1 MDKEQ
6 NVFRSWI
13 PDQLIVPLL
22 VIALIPHIMI
32 LSIFNMNSTF
42 TASFLDVD
50 VDDIQFLF
58 AIAYATIVCG
68 LFVNVRFF
76 QYFNIRNYCLF
87 MTILNILLLFGLTIT
102 KNPQLIL
109 LFRIIQGPACLFEGC
124 ILLPLI
130 MSRIKSNN
138 SKIIAFSILY
148 AIMLT
153 GDKFTTYL
161 VKFAIENYT
170 HNMMI
175 YTIMAFH
182 LVALFI
188 FLFLFSKGRLFP
200 KKPLYQL
207 NLGGVFLV
215 MLALISGAFTLIYG
229 KRYYWFESQYIV
241 FSTCICFVSAGLF
254 LLHQRFTK
262 RPLFHFEVLKSKRV
276 LVGLLMFMCFYIL
289 RSSMSNIYNVMNVV
303 WKWEW
308 QYVLNLQFYNVA
320 GSLCGVIL
328 AAYLLTK
335 QIKYKYIFII
345 GFLLLSLSM
354 LWFSYLFV
362 PDLNVIEIIPVLFI
376 QGFSQGILF
385 TPLVLFMVGSVNPSI
400 SSSASHAGVTVRFWS
415 NTIGFAIMQNTLL
428 HLTTK
433 HQTYMTK
440 NLDLTN
446 SLYHDKWNSLMA
458 KYSASHLYDD
468 AVSLTALAFKNELIH
483 QSLLIT
489 NIEIFRTLFV
499 LSFLVVIVLIIYK
512 PLSQVLLKKI

>member
-1 MDKEQ
+1 MSKEQ
-6 NVFRSWI
+6 NVFKSWI
-13 PDQLIVPLL
+13 PDQIIVPLL

-32 LSIFNMNSTF
+32 LSIFSMNSTF

-58 AIAYATIVCG
+58 SIAYATIVCG
-68 LFVNVRFF
+68 LFINVRFF

-109 LFRIIQGPACLFEGC
+109 LFRVIQGPACLFEGC

-130 MSRIKSNN
+130 MSRIKSDNA
-138 SKIIAFSILY
+138 KIIAFSILY

-175 YTIMAFH
+175 YAIMAFH

-188 FLFLFSKGRLFP
+188 FVFIFSKGRLFP

-207 NLGGVFLV
+207 NLGGIFLV
-215 MLALISGAFTLIYG
+215 MIALISGAFTLIYG
-229 KRYYWFESQYIV
+229 KRFYWFQSHYIV
-241 FSTCICFVSAGLF
+241 LSASFCMLSSGLF
-254 LLHQRFTK
+254 LFHQRFAK
-262 RPLFHFEVLKSKRV
+262 RPLFYFEVLKSKRV
-276 LVGLLMFMCFYIL
+276 LVGLFMFMCFYIL
-289 RSSMSNIYNVMNVV
+289 RASMSNIYNVMSVV
-303 WKWEW
+303 WRWEW
-308 QYVLNLQFYNVA
+308 QAILNIQFYNVA
-320 GSLCGVIL
+320 GSLSGVIT

-335 QIKYKYIFII
+335 KVNFKYIFVT
-345 GFLLLSLSM
+345 GFLMLSLSM

-362 PDLNVIEIIPVLFI
+362 PDLNVKYIIPVLYI
-376 QGFSQGILF
+376 QGFSQGLLF
-385 TPLVLFMVGSVNPSI
+385 TPLVLFMVGSVNASI
-400 SSSASHAGVTVRFWS
+400 ASSASHAGVTIRFWS
-415 NTIGFAIMQNTLL
+415 NTIGFAIMQNSLL

-433 HQTYMTK
+433 HQSYMMK
-440 NLDLTN
+440 NLDVTN
-446 SLYHDKWNSLMA
+446 PMYHDKWNALIV
-458 KYSASHLYDD
+458 KYTNNHLYND
-468 AVSLTALAFKNELIH
+468 AMNLTVSTIKNEIYH
-483 QSLLIT
+483 QALLIT

-499 LSFLVVIVLIIYK
+499 LSFLLVLGIIIYK
-512 PLSQVLLKKI
+512 PISQILIKKI